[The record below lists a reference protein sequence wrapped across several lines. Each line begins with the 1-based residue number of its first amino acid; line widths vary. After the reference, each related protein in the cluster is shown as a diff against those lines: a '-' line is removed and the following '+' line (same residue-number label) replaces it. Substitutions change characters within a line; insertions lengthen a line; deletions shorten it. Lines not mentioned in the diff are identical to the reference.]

1 MPGHTSADGT
11 AASALSPAQVA
22 AWNRDG
28 YLVLDRFIDG
38 ELLAALRDA
47 YDEVLSGAVEA
58 SGDRMLGEITR
69 QVMNPSDAHPLFEDN
84 PAVRAGLAIA
94 SQLLGKDGV
103 ARSFDMLIYKPPGHP
118 HPTPWHQDMAYT
130 ARPFATAGMPI
141 LLATV
146 QFWLPLD
153 DVDEENGCM
162 RFIPGRHTG
171 PLLEHHVASGDPEDE
186 GRLLA
191 LPHPEEQLDLTAA
204 VTAAIPA
211 GGVTMH
217 SFGTPHYTG
226 ANRSADRPRRAYIFN
241 IADPAPFA
249 ALHS

>member
-1 MPGHTSADGT
+1 MPGNTLANHP
-11 AASALSPAQVA
+11 ASPTLSPAQA
-22 AWNRDG
+22 EAWNRDG
-28 YLVLDRFIDG
+28 FLVLDRFIDSDV
-38 ELLAALRDA
+38 LAALRGA

-58 SGDRMLGEITR
+58 AGDRMLGEITR
-69 QVMNPSDAHPLFEDN
+69 QVMNPSEAHPLFDDN
-84 PAVRAGLAIA
+84 PAVGAGLGIA
-94 SQLLGKDGV
+94 RQLLGTEEV
-103 ARSFDMLIYKPPGHP
+103 ARTFDMLIFKPPGHP

-130 ARPFATAGMPI
+130 ARPFAVAGTPV

-153 DVDEENGCM
+153 DVDDENGCM
-162 RFIPGRHTG
+162 QFVPGRHTG
-171 PLLEHHVASGDPEDE
+171 PLLEHYVASGDPDDE

-191 LPHPEEQLDLTAA
+191 LPHPEEQLDLTTA

-226 ANRSADRPRRAYIFN
+226 PNRSAARP
-241 IADPAPFA
+241 
-249 ALHS
+249 